1 MNLFKDTPLLNSSI
15 WERLQENPLTLVD
28 VGARWGV
35 SDLFLPISSLLNVV
49 AFEPD
54 KEEAKTLK
62 EKYQSDKRFRSF
74 HVDNHGLHD
83 HVGMVNLHLL
93 ARANNSSIY
102 PVKAS
107 MYERYKL
114 SGFELDRRVPI
125 NVTTLDKYAKEN
137 PTFTPDV
144 LKLDTQ
150 GAELAI
156 LNGAINTLSSIKAVV
171 VEAAFFSP
179 YEGACNFLD
188 VHNFLN
194 QKDFTFYG
202 YSDFQYRG
210 TKRID
215 KRMGRSKERMMQADA
230 IYFKDPI
237 ENKKLSFSQNEILSL
252 FVLAALFEY
261 YDFAA
266 ELVDFSNLEKN
277 DKDVM
282 NNAVR
287 NLHYKKGNGNKTME
301 DELKAILCLTKTEFN
316 IRLGKLIDGFRD
328 YSTYHEY

>member
-1 MNLFKDTPLLNSSI
+1 MDLFKDTPLLNSSL
-15 WERLQENPLTLVD
+15 WELLQENPLTLVD

-54 KEEAKTLK
+54 DEEAKAL
-62 EKYQSDKRFRSF
+62 EQKYQSNGQFRSF
-74 HVDNHGLHD
+74 NVDNHGLHD
-83 HVGMVNLHLL
+83 HVGMVYLNLL

-114 SGFELDRRVPI
+114 SGFELERRLPI
-125 NVTTLDKYAKEN
+125 NVTTLDEYAKEN
-137 PTFTPDV
+137 PKFTPDV

-156 LNGAINTLSSIKAVV
+156 LNGAVNTLSSIKAVV

-179 YEGACNFLD
+179 YEGACNFID
-188 VHNFLN
+188 VHNFLT

-215 KRMGRSKERMMQADA
+215 KKMGRSKERMMQADA

-237 ENKKLSFSQNEILSL
+237 ENNKLSFSRNEILSL
-252 FVLAALFEY
+252 IVLAALFEY

-266 ELVDFSNLEKN
+266 ELVEFSDLEIN

-282 NNAVR
+282 NNSIR
-287 NLHYKKGNGNKTME
+287 NLHYKKGNGKKTME
-301 DELKAILCLTKTEFN
+301 GELKAISSLEKGEFN
-316 IRLGKLIDGFRD
+316 IRFGKLIDGYRD
-328 YSTYHEY
+328 YSTYHEF

>member
-1 MNLFKDTPLLNSSI
+1 
-15 WERLQENPLTLVD
+15 
-28 VGARWGV
+28 
-35 SDLFLPISSLLNVV
+35 
-49 AFEPD
+49 
-54 KEEAKTLK
+54 
-62 EKYQSDKRFRSF
+62 
-74 HVDNHGLHD
+74 
-83 HVGMVNLHLL
+83 
-93 ARANNSSIY
+93 
-102 PVKAS
+102 
-107 MYERYKL
+107 
-114 SGFELDRRVPI
+114 
-125 NVTTLDKYAKEN
+125 
-137 PTFTPDV
+137 
-144 LKLDTQ
+144 
-150 GAELAI
+150 
-156 LNGAINTLSSIKAVV
+156 
-171 VEAAFFSP
+171 
-179 YEGACNFLD
+179 
-188 VHNFLN
+188 
-194 QKDFTFYG
+194 
-202 YSDFQYRG
+202 
-210 TKRID
+210 
-215 KRMGRSKERMMQADA
+215 MGRSKERMMQADA